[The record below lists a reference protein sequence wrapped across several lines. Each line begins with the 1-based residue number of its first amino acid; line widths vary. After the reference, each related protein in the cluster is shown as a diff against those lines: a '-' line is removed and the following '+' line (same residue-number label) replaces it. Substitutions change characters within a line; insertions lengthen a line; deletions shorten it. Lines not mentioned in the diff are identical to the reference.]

1 MSTKPGIK
9 IVCLQGTTRPGNYTR
24 MALNIVVDELGK
36 NPDVK
41 VTVIDPTEVDL
52 VFPGQPSNDSVARMV
67 EKVKDA
73 TGMVL
78 ATPEY
83 HGTFSATMKLM
94 IENLGFP
101 SALAGKPAA
110 LLGVAAGRIGAI
122 KSLEQLRG
130 VCSHVG

>member
-52 VFPGQPSNDSVARMV
+52 VFPGQSSNDSVARMV
-67 EKVKDA
+67 EKVK
-73 TGMVL
+73 
-78 ATPEY
+78 
-83 HGTFSATMKLM
+83 
-94 IENLGFP
+94 
-101 SALAGKPAA
+101 
-110 LLGVAAGRIGAI
+110 
-122 KSLEQLRG
+122 
-130 VCSHVG
+130 